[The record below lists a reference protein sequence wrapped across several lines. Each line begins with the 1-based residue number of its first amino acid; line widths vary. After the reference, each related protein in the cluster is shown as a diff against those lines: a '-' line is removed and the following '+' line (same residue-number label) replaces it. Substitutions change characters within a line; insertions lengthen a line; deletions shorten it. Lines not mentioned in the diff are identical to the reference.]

1 MEELA
6 AHRGSVLGDLPD
18 RPQPSQKMFDT
29 RLLATLSA
37 LDPARPVFVEGES
50 RKIGQLQVCEALI
63 ERMRAAECVLLEA
76 SAATRVALLMDEYGH
91 FFGDPAAL
99 GAQLDCLVQL
109 HGRARVEEWKALALR
124 GAWEE
129 LVSRLLDEHYDP
141 AYRRSAQ
148 RNFVQLPQARVL
160 QVPGPQAN
168 GFARLASVLAD
179 GSRDW
184 CQLECR

>member
-1 MEELA
+1 LEELA

-109 HGRARVEEWKALALR
+109 HARARVEAWKALAVR

-179 GSRDW
+179 GNGDW
-184 CQLECR
+184 RQLECR